1 MKVLY
6 LCAMEE
12 IGVQIAG
19 QIRYPVGIQ
28 SFAAIRE
35 GGYLYV
41 DKTSYVHRLISTGKY
56 YFLSRPRR
64 FGKSLLLSTIESY
77 YLGRRE
83 LFKGLALDSLTDDW
97 EPHPVLHLDL
107 NADKFDTVES
117 LEIFLSLWLVEWE
130 HQFGVEVPECASLS
144 FRFGQVIRAAAQ
156 TTGRRPVILI
166 DKYDKP
172 LLNAIG
178 NEELADNFRSTLK
191 AFYGNLKSMDSYIE
205 FAMLTGVARFS
216 KVSIFSDLNNL
227 RDITFQNDYA
237 GICGITSEELERD
250 FKVGIHTLAQVNGLS
265 DGQTMSQLKEW
276 YDGYHFAYNN
286 VDVYNPFSLMNVFAA
301 NQFDNYW
308 FQSGTP
314 TFLVRV
320 LEKHPMQLRRIS
332 GFRIGK
338 QALASAGV
346 MTGDPVVLLYQS
358 GYLSISH
365 YDSEYEEIEL
375 DYPNREVEESFLKFL
390 VPYYTTL
397 PEQESEFANSDTKTR
412 SLSDQRIIRLAD

>member
-12 IGVQIAG
+12 IGVQRAG

-41 DKTSYVHRLISTGKY
+41 DKTSYVYRLISTGKY

-107 NADKFDTVES
+107 NSREYRNYES
-117 LEIFLSLWLVEWE
+117 LIKELQRHLDKWESIYGEERSDRDVEE
-130 HQFGVEVPECASLS
+130 
-144 FRFGQVIRAAAQ
+144 RFGNIIERAYEK
-156 TTGRRPVILI
+156 TGKRVVILI
-166 DKYDKP
+166 DEYDKP
-172 LLNAIG
+172 MLHAVNDPT
-178 NEELADNFRSTLK
+178 LADRYRSTLK

-365 YDSEYEEIEL
+365 YDSEYEEIVL

-397 PEQESEFANSDTKTR
+397 PEQESEFANFDTKTR
-412 SLSDQRIIRLAD
+412 CLSDQRIIRLAD

>member
-1 MKVLY
+1 
-6 LCAMEE
+6 
-12 IGVQIAG
+12 
-19 QIRYPVGIQ
+19 
-28 SFAAIRE
+28 
-35 GGYLYV
+35 
-41 DKTSYVHRLISTGKY
+41 
-56 YFLSRPRR
+56 
-64 FGKSLLLSTIESY
+64 
-77 YLGRRE
+77 
-83 LFKGLALDSLTDDW
+83 
-97 EPHPVLHLDL
+97 
-107 NADKFDTVES
+107 
-117 LEIFLSLWLVEWE
+117 
-130 HQFGVEVPECASLS
+130 
-144 FRFGQVIRAAAQ
+144 
-156 TTGRRPVILI
+156 
-166 DKYDKP
+166 
-172 LLNAIG
+172 
-178 NEELADNFRSTLK
+178 
-191 AFYGNLKSMDSYIE
+191 MDSYIE